1 MAWTMCPLGLT
12 GNELDVAIV
21 HESVHAVAGPGHGR
35 WFVGRLRRAADAA
48 HDHSLATL
56 AAALRVEA
64 AAYESTPRMRARDV
78 YLEIEDAAWEG
89 TPLGAVAAGLGLT
102 LAEMLR
108 RYLRAR
114 RVYERTAG

>member
-1 MAWTMCPLGLT
+1 MLVGSGRCAKLIPWVCVAGSKRPAGSTSDYFLYRVNVFIVFPSGPMTWTMC
-12 GNELDVAIV
+12 
-21 HESVHAVAGPGHGR
+21 
-35 WFVGRLRRAADAA
+35 RL
-48 HDHSLATL
+48 
-56 AAALRVEA
+56 A

-78 YLEIEDAAWEG
+78 YLEIGDAAWQG
-89 TPLGAVAAGLGLT
+89 APLGAVAAGLGLT